1 MTTINEVMT
10 RVHRVC
16 DSHFSETETAVAGK
30 DWSKAAAGWRLFSLT
45 LDRHMTRD
53 EEGVLFPDLETIN
66 GPAGPTQVMRMEHEQ
81 IRALMGQ
88 AQAALAGHDAQ
99 EFLGLAET
107 LMLLIQQ
114 HNIKEEQILYPMMD
128 RLLANAAELAAKLQ
142 LEERGS

>member
-30 DWSKAAAGWRLFSLT
+30 DWSKAAAGWRL
-45 LDRHMTRD
+45 
-53 EEGVLFPDLETIN
+53 GVLFPALETIN
-66 GPAGPTQVMRMEHEQ
+66 EPAGPTQVMRMEHEQ

-107 LMLLIQQ
+107 LMLLILQ